1 MARHLALV
9 REAPSSAANATARA
23 STGVARASRNRLL
36 KQDGAR
42 GVATPDDDSA
52 GNSHAIQEFIAAA
65 LRMALLDLHDAAALS
80 TDMSAARGGIRL
92 VSSRG

>member
-1 MARHLALV
+1 MARYLALV
-9 REAPSSAANATARA
+9 REAPSGAASATTKA
-23 STGVARASRNRLL
+23 STGATRARRNRLL
-36 KQDGAR
+36 QQDGAR
-42 GVATPDDDSA
+42 GVATPADDST

>member
-1 MARHLALV
+1 MARYLTLV
-9 REAPSSAANATARA
+9 REAPSGAASAAARA
-23 STGVARASRNRLL
+23 STGAMCARRNRLL
-36 KQDGAR
+36 QQDGAR

-80 TDMSAARGGIRL
+80 TRMSAAGDGIRL
-92 VSSRG
+92 VYSRD

>member
-1 MARHLALV
+1 MARYLALV
-9 REAPSSAANATARA
+9 REAPSGAASTTTRA
-23 STGVARASRNRLL
+23 STGAMRARRNRLL
-36 KQDGAR
+36 QQDGAR

-80 TDMSAARGGIRL
+80 TGMSAAGKGIRL
-92 VSSRG
+92 VFSRD